1 MGGVLQ
7 VLCSDLVGAA
17 AGVSGKPAR
26 HAFSF
31 PVEAARKPGLH
42 LLESHVRRNVF
53 IKPDEKMTEREATGR
68 KETEERTRGGK
79 KRANLQRRRDEKRK
93 GQGEGGNGPNRAQRA
108 FPSPPALSSP
118 LTRVP

>member
-79 KRANLQRRRDEKRK
+79 KRALNEDATRSGKDKAKEAM
-93 GQGEGGNGPNRAQRA
+93 GPIGRSA
-108 FPSPPALSSP
+108 PSLRP
-118 LTRVP
+118 LLFLLR